1 MKKNRLLLLT
11 FVGCLT
17 FFSCSELQQIGGVL
31 TAPLPN
37 EAPLS
42 EADVI
47 SGLKEA
53 LIKGAEWASSKA
65 ASEDGFYRNP
75 LLFIPFPEEAIKVKE
90 RAEQFGF
97 GQQVEEFE
105 RTLNRAAE
113 AAAADAVEVF
123 VGSIRSMTIADAFA
137 ILNGGNGAATDY
149 LRSTTSQQ
157 LEERFRPTVRT
168 AIESVKLTSYW
179 EPLASTYNT
188 FAPFGGAEQVNP
200 DLESYVTERTIA
212 GLFVHIEAEEDRIRQ
227 DPKARVTELLQRVFG
242 SANQE

>member
-1 MKKNRLLLLT
+1 MKKNRPLLLT

-42 EADVI
+42 EADVV

-53 LIKGAEWASSKA
+53 LIKGAELASSKA

-75 LLFIPFPEEAIKVKE
+75 LLFIPFPEEAIKVKQ

-113 AAAADAVEVF
+113 AAAMDAVEVF
-123 VGSIRSMTIADAFA
+123 AGSIRSMTIADAFA
-137 ILNGGNGAATDY
+137 ILNGGNGAATAY

-157 LEERFRPTVRT
+157 LEERFRPIVRT

-179 EPLASTYNT
+179 EPLANSYNT